1 MVKKR
6 EAQMLILGK
15 IDYICRDKEKHQES
29 FRMKTILYLARHGE
43 TVDNVNKIMQ
53 GQTQG
58 QLNENGINQARQLAE
73 ELKGKHFDAFVASD
87 LKRSVDTCRIVAEPH
102 HAEVRTTP
110 LLRERDWGSFTGR
123 YIPDLKDEVWPDDI
137 EPLDALKE
145 RSRKFLEFIR
155 REYPGKTVLAVGH
168 GITNKAIQ
176 AVYFNKEMKDIPRMT
191 NAEVRILEL

>member
-1 MVKKR
+1 
-6 EAQMLILGK
+6 MLILGK

-168 GITNKAIQ
+168 CITNKAIQ

>member
-1 MVKKR
+1 
-6 EAQMLILGK
+6 MLILGK

-123 YIPDLKDEVWPDDI
+123 HIPDLKDEVWPDDI

-168 GITNKAIQ
+168 GIINKAVMS
-176 AVYFNKEMKDIPRMT
+176 VYYGKPMNEIEKMR
-191 NAEVRILEL
+191 NAEVRILTL